1 MKKCDVCGKENADTA
16 TKCVYC
22 DAVFAVKTAPP
33 ASPVLSNEEAVCPQC
48 GYYLGSQ
55 TICQVCGFQRTA
67 ETSDNN
73 TQHSASPPPNQGH
86 SVQTQNFW
94 QRLSPRWKKIS
105 LAVCLGLAFLLGIL
119 VHMAVGIKSSDYQ
132 ALTADYEKLQEDNRQ
147 LNQKFTDEQAAFQ
160 AYKTKMQ
167 PYEGVQLIDA
177 QNKANAEQLRIEQEK
192 KAAEEAAAAEKAA
205 QEKAAADAA
214 AAKAAEEAK
223 GYETGITYDQLAR
236 TPDEYKGKKVKFKG
250 KVLQVIEGDTETQ
263 LRLGVNGSYDQ
274 VLYCSVPKEKTAST
288 RILEDD
294 SITIMGRSA
303 GLITYTA
310 TIGGKITIPSVLVDD
325 WGPNG

>member
-1 MKKCDVCGKENADTA
+1 MKKCDVCGRENADTA
-16 TKCVYC
+16 TKCEYC
-22 DAVFAVKTAPP
+22 ESVFAAETNPP
-33 ASPVLSNEEAVCPQC
+33 EIQNPIRQNDSSVCPQC
-48 GYYLGSQ
+48 GYYLGDQ
-55 TICQVCGFQRTA
+55 KICQVCGFQK
-67 ETSDNN
+67 EPEIKDDQLSK
-73 TQHSASPPPNQGH
+73 SPSKVTKEGH
-86 SVQTQNFW
+86 PIENLWT
-94 QRLSPRWKKIS
+94 RLSPTGKKFS
-105 LAVCLGLAFLLGIL
+105 MASCLALVFILGLLT
-119 VHMAVGIKSSDYQ
+119 HMAVGVKSSDYQ
-132 ALTADYEKLQEDNRQ
+132 SLLSDNDKLTEQNTQ
-147 LNQKFTDEQAAFQ
+147 LNNQLTKEQAAFQ
-160 AYKTKMQ
+160 EYKTKMQ
-167 PYEGVQLIDA
+167 PYEEVQLIDA
-177 QNKANAEQLRIEQEK
+177 QNKAEAERLQIEQEK
-192 KAAEEAAAAEKAA
+192 KTAEEAAAAEKAA
-205 QEKAAADAA
+205 QEKAAAEAA

-263 LRLGVNGSYDQ
+263 IRLGVNGSYDQ
-274 VLYCSVPKEKTAST
+274 VLYCSVPKAKTAST